1 MKKLVTL
8 ALFIFIA
15 LSLLAC
21 SGAGTTPTPKVA
33 PTLPAIKQ
41 TNKVV
46 AEGKVVPVKSAV
58 LSFQVAGTIT
68 QVNAALGDKVD
79 AGKTLALLDTK
90 ALEIQIAQADANLAA
105 AQAKLDQLKVG
116 VRAEDVSAAQQA
128 LKSAQAAYENLL
140 RPSDNEMIALKS
152 DIDKAKAQVDRAQ
165 AAYDRVGGDSN
176 PFATMTA
183 ERAALQT
190 AWLDYQKALALY
202 NSKLNPTNAQI
213 QQALSAIEAA
223 KNTVAKLTPTKED
236 LAAAD
241 ANVKAAKAARDL
253 AADTLARAKLTAPF
267 AGTLVVFD
275 VKAGEVVA
283 VGTPVARLADTTT
296 FQIETTDLTE
306 INIVNVK
313 EGDPVAIAL
322 DAIPGL
328 ELAGK
333 VASIKGFGENKS
345 GDIVYTVTVNLDK
358 QDERLKWNMTAKVT
372 IAK

>member
-21 SGAGTTPTPKVA
+21 SGTGTTPTPKVA

-176 PFATMTA
+176 PFANMTA